1 MAKAKPA
8 PSRSVA
14 TFRAAHDRNVVIPN
28 KIREALAKMEADNG
42 PEHYEYESDFI
53 KLAGVGGSDLNGHR
67 DSFTAHIVEA
77 KPIGAG
83 NARAARRAWFAT
95 AKAAKAARG
104 A

>member
-8 PSRSVA
+8 SRNVE

-28 KIREALAKMEADNG
+28 KIRAALAQMEKDHG

-53 KLAGVGGSDLNGHR
+53 KLAGVGGSDLNSHR
-67 DSFTAHIVEA
+67 DTFTAHVVEA
-77 KPIGAG
+77 KPIGLG